1 MNAPYS
7 CILFDLDG
15 TITDSAPGITSSL
28 AWMFKQ
34 LSLPIPSPT
43 ELLRYVGPPML
54 DSMREL
60 AGFGAEQG
68 RHALEIYRAHY
79 LRTGLFDSTVYD
91 GIEPVLAAIHDS
103 GIPFSLAT
111 SKPETPA
118 TIILEHYDLSKYFT
132 IITGAS
138 DDEVRS
144 SKADVVA
151 EALARLTALGADISN
166 PIMVGDR
173 EHDVQGAAENAV
185 PTIFVNWGYGSVEE
199 QVGTVAVAHHPSDLI
214 ELLFGSR
221 AAMSVLPPDER
232 APAPV
237 R

>member
-1 MNAPYS
+1 MMNPPYS

-34 LSLPIPSPT
+34 LGLPVPSPT

-54 DSMREL
+54 DSMREI
-60 AGFGAEQG
+60 AGFGATQG
-68 RHALEIYRAHY
+68 QHALEVYRAHY
-79 LRTGLFDSTVYD
+79 LRTGLFTSSVYE
-91 GIEPVLAAIHDS
+91 GIEPVLAAIHAS
-103 GIPFSLAT
+103 GIPFSTAT
-111 SKPETPA
+111 SKPETPT
-118 TIILEHYDLSKYFT
+118 TIILDHYDLTKYFT
-132 IITGAS
+132 VITGAS

-151 EALARLTALGADISN
+151 EALTRLSALGADISN

-185 PTIFVNWGYGSVEE
+185 PTIFVNWGYGAVSE
-199 QVGTVAVAHHPSDLI
+199 QVGTIAVAHHPSDLI
-214 ELLFGSR
+214 ELLLGSR
-221 AAMSVLPPDER
+221 VAA
-232 APAPV
+232 
-237 R
+237 